1 MKKWFQKIIDK
12 KSGDDDRKTGKQEEH
27 DISSLYEIVEDH
39 LKSLDYDQLSNISA
53 NFAERFSEHQ
63 KNIARI
69 VRTSPSNIRRFDEE
83 MEGVEEF
90 EVVDARA
97 QSDAG
102 SGHTDVVRAS
112 SDELVLSHYDR
123 MIRSQYDRLIDLTV
137 EFLKEVMASEVE
149 TLRGETNRIK
159 GEVEQLREDAEEE
172 VQIIRDELRLTE
184 ERHLSLIE
192 ALEEGLLR
200 QDRMA
205 KILKKRLVILTY
217 CVAVAAAVGVA
228 ALILSLL
235 T

>member
-12 KSGDDDRKTGKQEEH
+12 KSGEDDKKTGKQKEH

-69 VRTSPSNIRRFDEE
+69 VRTSPSNVRRFDEE

-97 QSDAG
+97 QSDTG
-102 SGHTDVVRAS
+102 LGRTDVVRAS

-149 TLRGETNRIK
+149 SLRGETNRIE
-159 GEVEQLREDAEEE
+159 GELEQLREDAGEE

-184 ERHLSLIE
+184 ERHLSMIK

-200 QDRMA
+200 QDRMT
-205 KILKKRLVILTY
+205 KILKKRLLILAY
-217 CVAVAAAVGVA
+217 CIAGAAAVGVA